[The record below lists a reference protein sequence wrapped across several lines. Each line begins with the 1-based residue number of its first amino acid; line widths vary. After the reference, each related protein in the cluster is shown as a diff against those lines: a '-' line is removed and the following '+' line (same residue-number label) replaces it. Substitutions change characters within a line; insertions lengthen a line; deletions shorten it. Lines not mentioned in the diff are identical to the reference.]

1 MAITQKV
8 TQHCKL
14 SARRS
19 CWYPRRAQNQV
30 QISSLRSFQ
39 KLRWRELCTA
49 YQISFW
55 AKQYVTAL
63 HSFGVTIVVWL
74 SRSVGSRISWFFPAR
89 RVRTILPLFKWLN
102 HLNWSQF
109 NRISFWESEF
119 MKSLVE
125 PIKRWYELPVTDI
138 LKKALSE
145 TTPFSLYNF
154 FEGWKYQC
162 YHTHEWN
169 NVWGLYCLEVKLRS
183 LVDYSFSKHSPTT
196 FRTKMLLRILPRQQ
210 PWHQQCRSAGGTLGP
225 LLTSL
230 VRR

>member
-30 QISSLRSFQ
+30 QISSLLSFQ

-63 HSFGVTIVVWL
+63 HSFGVTIVLWL
-74 SRSVGSRISWFFPAR
+74 SRSLGSGISWFFPSR

-109 NRISFWESEF
+109 NRISFWASEF

-125 PIKRWYELPVTDI
+125 PIIRWCKLPVTDI
-138 LKKALSE
+138 LRKLCLRLLLFHFIIFLRVENINVIARMNGTMFE
-145 TTPFSLYNF
+145 DFTVYSLF
-154 FEGWKYQC
+154 
-162 YHTHEWN
+162 
-169 NVWGLYCLEVKLRS
+169 VRRLEVKLRS
-183 LVDYSFSKHSPTT
+183 LVD
-196 FRTKMLLRILPRQQ
+196 
-210 PWHQQCRSAGGTLGP
+210 
-225 LLTSL
+225 
-230 VRR
+230 

>member
-63 HSFGVTIVVWL
+63 HSSGVTIVIWL

-125 PIKRWYELPVTDI
+125 PIIRWCKLPVTDI
-138 LKKALSE
+138 LRKLCLRLLLFHFIIFLRVENINVIARMNGTMFEDFTVWKLS
-145 TTPFSLYNF
+145 
-154 FEGWKYQC
+154 
-162 YHTHEWN
+162 
-169 NVWGLYCLEVKLRS
+169 
-183 LVDYSFSKHSPTT
+183 
-196 FRTKMLLRILPRQQ
+196 
-210 PWHQQCRSAGGTLGP
+210 
-225 LLTSL
+225 
-230 VRR
+230 